1 MEGVW
6 RMKRRILSCV
16 LALLMLIS
24 TVPLSPQIFATEE
37 ATTNPTG
44 VSDEMIAVLKK
55 MEGFMLYP
63 VWDYKQ
69 YSVGYGT
76 RCPDDKYAEY
86 MANGIPESD
95 AEQLL
100 RDALKTF
107 ETKLNNHITD
117 YNLTL
122 TQNQYDALV
131 SFTYNCGAGWMSET
145 QGNLFLAVKDGDTG
159 ARLIYSM
166 ILWSKA
172 SNEFVLLSRRI
183 AELNMFLYGVYDA
196 YEQPDNLRYVFLD
209 GAGGKTSY
217 VVHGF
222 DTNIPTPVLTGFK
235 SCPTGPD
242 ENGDTVTYLFDGW
255 YTEREGG
262 TRVDQLDE
270 NIAKG
275 EVLYAHWKLP
285 SGTQVVVPE
294 PDDGVQLTVTVQKN
308 NVPIYK
314 GNQKYY
320 AEVRQVNTGDTVVIS
335 EVASVG
341 SKLWGKVFDGWI
353 RLDGGYTDYSAVKK
367 ALMPM
372 SGTVTGDI
380 VNVRKGA
387 GSSYEALTTL
397 KEGDVVS
404 IKDWKTDGSS
414 MWGSIDVE
422 VDGETVTGWISL
434 EYVYCDKMEKKTVT
448 GVSMAVMPSKVEYL
462 QMNEMLEVNGGQIR
476 VEYSDG
482 SSKYVNITAD
492 MVTGFDNATVGT
504 NTLTVTYGDLTT
516 TFDVEIT
523 KATVTFQYEDGT
535 VISAGQ
541 YLYGEEV
548 IPPAEPTKQAD
559 EKGTYR
565 FIGWDKEVEPC
576 TGNTIYTAQ
585 FELVTIAGDVNRDGV
600 LNDLDA
606 TQLLF
611 HYFFPEDYEAF
622 GELDMNGDGMF
633 NDLDATY
640 LLFHYFFPEDYPL
653 YPVSN

>member
-1 MEGVW
+1 
-6 RMKRRILSCV
+6 MKRRILSCV
-16 LALLMLIS
+16 LALALLLS
-24 TVPLSPQIFATEE
+24 TVSMLPQIFAVEE
-37 ATTNPTG
+37 ETTNPTG

-55 MEGFMLYP
+55 MEGFMKYP
-63 VWDYKQ
+63 VWDYQQ

-76 RCPDDKYAEY
+76 KCPADKYDEY
-86 MANGIPESD
+86 CANGIPESD
-95 AEQLL
+95 AEELL
-100 RDALKTF
+100 RSALSTF
-107 ETKLNNHITD
+107 ETRLNNFIAKK
-117 YNLTL
+117 NVTL

-131 SFTYNCGAGWMSET
+131 SFTYNCGYGWMYET
-145 QGNLFLAVKDGDTG
+145 SGNLYNAVADGDTG
-159 ARLIYSM
+159 AKLIYSM
-166 ILWSKA
+166 ILWTKA
-172 SNEFVLLSRRI
+172 GGEFVLLSRRI

-196 YEQPDNLRYVFLD
+196 YEQPDNLRYIFLD

-235 SCPTGPD
+235 TYPTGPD

-270 NIAKG
+270 SIATG

-285 SGTQVVVPE
+285 SGTPVVVPE
-294 PDDGVQLTVTVQKN
+294 PDDGVQLRVTVKKN

-320 AEVRQVNTGDTVVIS
+320 AQVRQVNAGDTVVIS
-335 EVASVG
+335 EVATVG

-353 RLDGGYTDYSAVKK
+353 RLDNGNTDYSTVKK
-367 ALMPM
+367 ELMPM
-372 SGTVTGDI
+372 EGTVTGDT
-380 VNVRKGA
+380 VNVRTGV
-387 GSSYEALTTL
+387 GSTYDVVTTL
-397 KEGDVVS
+397 KQGDTVS
-404 IKDWKTDGSS
+404 ITDWKTDGSS
-414 MWGSIDVE
+414 MWGYVALD

-434 EYVYCDKMEKKTVT
+434 EYVFCDAMEKKTVT
-448 GVSMAVMPSKVEYL
+448 DLTVVTLPEKVKYL
-462 QMNEMLEVNGGQIR
+462 QMNEMLQATGGR
-476 VEYSDG
+476 LLVTYSDG
-482 SSKYVNITAD
+482 SSKYVNMTED
-492 MVTGFDNATVGT
+492 MITGFDNTDVGT
-504 NTLTVTYGDLTT
+504 NTLTVTYGERTA

-523 KATVTFQYEDGT
+523 KATVTFQHEDGT

-548 IPPAEPTKQAD
+548 IPPEDPVKPSD
-559 EKGTYR
+559 EKGAYR
-565 FIGWDKEVEPC
+565 FVGWDQEVGPC
-576 TGNTIYTAQ
+576 TGNTVYTAQ
-585 FELVTIAGDVNRDGV
+585 FELITIAGDVNRDGV

-606 TQLLF
+606 TYLLF

-622 GELDMNGDGMF
+622 GELDMNGDGVF

-653 YPVSN
+653 FPVSD